1 MGLSKS
7 ANSSKN
13 NKSYLVREEYKKEGI
28 KVDSTFRNRMIKK
41 EAKLEKEIQ
50 HKIDGLIGSDFQMN
64 KHELSKVLSE
74 YTLNDNK
81 VEFINVDNQMNIP
94 DYWKEIFGNDSFIDR
109 KRILLSKWMKY
120 VGEELSNTIN
130 YLNDYLVNIDLIKV
144 GKEISILYTIKSY
157 QTGDY
162 LYYEGKNPMD
172 TLKNMKESIKKNWE
186 QFPSSLKNFYE
197 NLHNGF
203 CMYSSKSLG
212 LEYSENIN
220 CMSEF
225 DWDNEIPYNFDNL
238 FNFFSNGMG
247 SYIVLDISQNI
258 DESGV
263 LWLKGDEPESEF
275 NIWDLIDE
283 WIIIA
288 FDQ

>member
-1 MGLSKS
+1 
-7 ANSSKN
+7 
-13 NKSYLVREEYKKEGI
+13 
-28 KVDSTFRNRMIKK
+28 
-41 EAKLEKEIQ
+41 
-50 HKIDGLIGSDFQMN
+50 MN
-64 KHELSKVLSE
+64 KHELSKILSE
-74 YTLNDNK
+74 YTLNNNK

-94 DYWKEIFGNDSFIDR
+94 EYWKEVFENNSFIDR
-109 KRILLSKWMKY
+109 KRILLSKWKKY

-157 QTGDY
+157 QTGEY

-172 TLKNMKESIKKNWE
+172 TLINMKESIKKNWE
-186 QFPSSLKNFYE
+186 QFPSSFKNFYE

-203 CMYSSKSLG
+203 CMFSSKSLG

-225 DWDNEIPYNFDNL
+225 DWDNDIHYNLDNL

-247 SYIVLDISQNI
+247 SYLVLDISQNI

-275 NIWDLIDE
+275 NIWYLIDE

>member
-1 MGLSKS
+1 
-7 ANSSKN
+7 
-13 NKSYLVREEYKKEGI
+13 
-28 KVDSTFRNRMIKK
+28 
-41 EAKLEKEIQ
+41 
-50 HKIDGLIGSDFQMN
+50 MN
-64 KHELSKVLSE
+64 KHELSKILSE
-74 YTLNDNK
+74 YTLNNNK

-94 DYWKEIFGNDSFIDR
+94 EYWKEIFGNDSFIDR
-109 KRILLSKWMKY
+109 KRILLSKWKKY

-172 TLKNMKESIKKNWE
+172 TLKNMKEPIKKNWE
-186 QFPSSLKNFYE
+186 QFPSSFKNFYE

-203 CMYSSKSLG
+203 CMFSSKSLG

-225 DWDNEIPYNFDNL
+225 DCDNEIPYNFDNL

-247 SYIVLDISQNI
+247 S
-258 DESGV
+258 
-263 LWLKGDEPESEF
+263 
-275 NIWDLIDE
+275 
-283 WIIIA
+283 
-288 FDQ
+288 

>member
-1 MGLSKS
+1 
-7 ANSSKN
+7 
-13 NKSYLVREEYKKEGI
+13 
-28 KVDSTFRNRMIKK
+28 
-41 EAKLEKEIQ
+41 
-50 HKIDGLIGSDFQMN
+50 MN
-64 KHELSKVLSE
+64 KHELSKILSE
-74 YTLNDNK
+74 YTLNNNK

-94 DYWKEIFGNDSFIDR
+94 EYWKEVFGNDSFIDR
-109 KRILLSKWMKY
+109 KRILLSKWKKY

-157 QTGDY
+157 KTGDY

-172 TLKNMKESIKKNWE
+172 TLKNMNESIKKNWE

-203 CMYSSKSLG
+203 CMFSSKSLG

-247 SYIVLDISQNI
+247 SYVVLDISQNI
-258 DESGV
+258 EKSGV
-263 LWLKGDEPESEF
+263 LWLKGDEPESEL

>member
-1 MGLSKS
+1 
-7 ANSSKN
+7 
-13 NKSYLVREEYKKEGI
+13 
-28 KVDSTFRNRMIKK
+28 
-41 EAKLEKEIQ
+41 
-50 HKIDGLIGSDFQMN
+50 MN
-64 KHELSKVLSE
+64 KYELSKILSE
-74 YTLNDNK
+74 YTLNSNK
-81 VEFINVDNQMNIP
+81 VEFIDVDNQMNIP
-94 DYWKEIFGNDSFIDR
+94 DYWKDIFENDNFIDKKR
-109 KRILLSKWMKY
+109 KLLAKWKKY
-120 VGEELSNTIN
+120 VGKELSNTIN
-130 YLNDYLVNIDLIKV
+130 YLNDYLVDLDLIKA
-144 GKEISILYTIKSY
+144 GKDISILYTIKSY
-157 QTGDY
+157 QTGEY

-172 TLKNMKESIKKNWE
+172 TLKNMNESIKENWE
-186 QFPSSLKNFYE
+186 QFPSSFKNFYE
-197 NLHNGF
+197 SLHNGF

-225 DWDNEIPYNFDNL
+225 DWDYDIPLNLDNL
-238 FNFFSNGMG
+238 FNLFSNGMG

-258 DESGV
+258 EKNGI

>member
-1 MGLSKS
+1 
-7 ANSSKN
+7 
-13 NKSYLVREEYKKEGI
+13 
-28 KVDSTFRNRMIKK
+28 
-41 EAKLEKEIQ
+41 
-50 HKIDGLIGSDFQMN
+50 MN
-64 KHELSKVLSE
+64 KHELSEILSE
-74 YTLNDNK
+74 YTLNDNT
-81 VEFINVDNQMNIP
+81 VEFIDVDNQMNIP
-94 DYWKEIFGNDSFIDR
+94 EYWKEIFGNDNFIDR
-109 KRILLSKWMKY
+109 KRILLSKWKKY

-130 YLNDYLVNIDLIKV
+130 YLSDYLVNIDLIKV

-157 QTGDY
+157 QTGEY

-172 TLKNMKESIKKNWE
+172 TLKNMNESIKENWE

-225 DWDNEIPYNFDNL
+225 GWDNDSHYNLDNL

-247 SYIVLDISQNI
+247 SYVVLDISQNI

>member
-1 MGLSKS
+1 
-7 ANSSKN
+7 
-13 NKSYLVREEYKKEGI
+13 
-28 KVDSTFRNRMIKK
+28 
-41 EAKLEKEIQ
+41 
-50 HKIDGLIGSDFQMN
+50 MN
-64 KHELSKVLSE
+64 KHELSKILSE
-74 YTLNDNK
+74 YTLNNNK

-94 DYWKEIFGNDSFIDR
+94 EYWKEVFGNDSFIDR
-109 KRILLSKWMKY
+109 KRILLSKWKKY

-157 QTGDY
+157 KTGDY

-172 TLKNMKESIKKNWE
+172 TLKNMNESIKKNWE
-186 QFPSSLKNFYE
+186 QFPSSFKNFYE

-203 CMYSSKSLG
+203 CMFSSKSLG

-247 SYIVLDISQNI
+247 SYVVLDISQNI
-258 DESGV
+258 EKSGV
-263 LWLKGDEPESEF
+263 LWLKGDEPESEL

>member
-1 MGLSKS
+1 
-7 ANSSKN
+7 
-13 NKSYLVREEYKKEGI
+13 
-28 KVDSTFRNRMIKK
+28 
-41 EAKLEKEIQ
+41 
-50 HKIDGLIGSDFQMN
+50 MN
-64 KHELSKVLSE
+64 KHELSKILSE
-74 YTLNDNK
+74 YTLNNNK

-94 DYWKEIFGNDSFIDR
+94 EYWKEIFGNDSFIDR
-109 KRILLSKWMKY
+109 KRILLSKWKKY

-203 CMYSSKSLG
+203 CTV
-212 LEYSENIN
+212 
-220 CMSEF
+220 
-225 DWDNEIPYNFDNL
+225 
-238 FNFFSNGMG
+238 
-247 SYIVLDISQNI
+247 SYTHLTLPTKRIV
-258 DESGV
+258 
-263 LWLKGDEPESEF
+263 
-275 NIWDLIDE
+275 
-283 WIIIA
+283 
-288 FDQ
+288 

>member
-1 MGLSKS
+1 
-7 ANSSKN
+7 
-13 NKSYLVREEYKKEGI
+13 
-28 KVDSTFRNRMIKK
+28 
-41 EAKLEKEIQ
+41 
-50 HKIDGLIGSDFQMN
+50 MN
-64 KHELSKVLSE
+64 KHELSKILSE
-74 YTLNDNK
+74 YTLNNNK

-94 DYWKEIFGNDSFIDR
+94 EYWKEIFGNDSFIDR
-109 KRILLSKWMKY
+109 KIILLSKWKKY

-172 TLKNMKESIKKNWE
+172 TLKNMKEPIKKNWE
-186 QFPSSLKNFYE
+186 QFPSSFKNFYE

-203 CMYSSKSLG
+203 CMFSSKSLG

-220 CMSEF
+220 CMSKF

-247 SYIVLDISQNI
+247 SYVVLDISQNI
-258 DESGV
+258 EKSGV
-263 LWLKGDEPESEF
+263 LWLKDDEPESEF